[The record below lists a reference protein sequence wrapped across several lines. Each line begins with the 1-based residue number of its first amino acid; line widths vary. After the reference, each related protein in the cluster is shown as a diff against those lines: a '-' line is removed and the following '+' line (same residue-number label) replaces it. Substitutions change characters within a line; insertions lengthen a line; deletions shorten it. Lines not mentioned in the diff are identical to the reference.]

1 LKIIAKIFAIGY
13 SSIIF
18 LLICCAFSLIFFG
31 VAELWHGVNPVE
43 ALSVRDRFNS
53 ILESIGLLT
62 IAVVALELGQTILEE
77 EVQRQAHVSAPT
89 RVRRFLSRFMVVII
103 VALSIEC
110 LVAVFEL
117 AHEDASRL
125 PQAASIGIAAGVLLA
140 AWGVFIKLNT
150 SAEELEPEAME
161 KTKRED
167 SVHTYSQYLKYYGRE
182 KKAILRKKV
191 KLTDSKAVLTT
202 DELEYNT
209 LTKIGTYLKGGRLVN
224 GKTVLTSTEGYYYGE
239 TRDVYFKKKV
249 VLTDP
254 EYKLTTDTL
263 LYNTY
268 TEIARFVSPTNVV
281 TGTRKIKTSEGYY
294 DLRNKKVI
302 LGKRPFIED
311 KDYTLTADNIAF
323 DDSTGFGDALGSSV
337 LKSKDTSGG
346 YSVLSNRLQLNNRTS
361 AILAT
366 QKPLMII
373 KQGADTVYVAADTL
387 YSGKLTELRKFRPVP
402 LITDSL
408 NTAVKTR
415 PAKKDSSSNRFLEA
429 YFHVRIFTD
438 SLQVVGDSLFY
449 SFEDSAFRLFKD
461 PVVWAQEN
469 QVTGD
474 TIYLYTQNKKPKHLY
489 VFENGLAINKVAKQF
504 YNQVKG
510 NSINGYFMQGN
521 IDFLKARG
529 SAESIYYAADESG
542 GFIGANRATSDVI
555 DMYFKNRN
563 PNRIVARN
571 NLQGTIT
578 PIKQV
583 MPDEMKLRGFK
594 WQEDRRPKSKYEL
607 MGE

>member
-1 LKIIAKIFAIGY
+1 MLVLCAGMLCFARAQAPLDSAKKLQIIQADRYNFQKKDTSDFI
-13 SSIIF
+13 
-18 LLICCAFSLIFFG
+18 SLAG
-31 VAELWHGVNPVE
+31 N
-43 ALSVRDRFNS
+43 VR
-53 ILESIGLLT
+53 L
-62 IAVVALELGQTILEE
+62 
-77 EVQRQAHVSAPT
+77 RQ
-89 RVRRFLSRFMVVII
+89 
-103 VALSIEC
+103 
-110 LVAVFEL
+110 
-117 AHEDASRL
+117 
-125 PQAASIGIAAGVLLA
+125 
-140 AWGVFIKLNT
+140 
-150 SAEELEPEAME
+150 E
-161 KTKRED
+161 KTLFDCDSAVLNQKENIFEAFGNIHINDED
-167 SVHTYSQYLKYYGRE
+167 SVHTYSQYLRYYGKE
-182 KKAILRKKV
+182 KKALLRKKV
-191 KLTDSKAVLTT
+191 RLTDTKAVLTT

-209 LTKIGTYLKGGRLVN
+209 LTKIGTYLKGGKLVN
-224 GKTVLTSTEGYYYGE
+224 GKTVLTSIEGYYYGE
-239 TRDVYFKKKV
+239 TRDVHFKKKV
-249 VLTDP
+249 VLIDP

-294 DLRNKKVI
+294 DLRNKKVV

-311 KDYTLTADNIAF
+311 KDYTLTADDIGF
-323 DDSTGFGDALGSSV
+323 DDLTGFGDALGSSV

-387 YSGKLTELRKFRPVP
+387 YSGKLSELQKFRTVPV
-402 LITDSL
+402 ITDSDSS
-408 NTAVKTR
+408 NSDSSNVTANIK
-415 PAKKDSSSNRFLEA
+415 PGKKDSSTNRFLEA

-438 SLQVVGDSLFY
+438 SLQAVGDSLFY

-489 VFENGLAINKVAKQF
+489 VFENGLAINKVARQF

-510 NSINGYFMQGN
+510 NSINGYFVKGN
-521 IDFLKARG
+521 IDYLKAKG

-555 DMYFKNRN
+555 DMYFKNKN

-583 MPDEMKLRGFK
+583 VPDEMKLRGFR
-594 WQEDRRPKSKYEL
+594 WLEDRRPKSKYEL